1 MVADAPAPETAT
13 PTWPKPMAIDAA
25 ALMALIVAFCSA
37 RTVMSPTT
45 WGSPEGPTGCILSA
59 VTPSMSRMLAS
70 TEVLISLIATAP
82 PIETATPI
90 WPNAAA
96 AAAAPATLL
105 ITESSLA

>member
-1 MVADAPAPETAT
+1 MVADAPAPETAM

-37 RTVMSPTT
+37 LTVMSPTT
-45 WGSPEGPTGCILSA
+45 RSRASVLSA
-59 VTPSMSRMLAS
+59 LTPAMSWMLAS

-82 PIETATPI
+82 PMETATPI
-90 WPNAAA
+90 WPKAAA

-105 ITESSLA
+105 ISESSLA